1 MRPTRR
7 ETISLLAGAAPA
19 TLGMFSVD
27 GLTNPANPQDAK
39 PKRHLM
45 TTGQNGSQKIETRI
59 GTLEFS
65 HDFANGYPTATTIEK
80 LYDERDFQRAC
91 QAYLW
96 SLPAVS
102 FTAWQRG
109 VTQQLG
115 AKNGQIVAILSLEA
129 RRGILTAN
137 ATTPYYL
144 GFADLSAGPLVMVIP
159 PRGVQG
165 RISDAWQRT
174 IPGTESPGTYLVLAP
189 EQKVPDNVAGY
200 TVRQSP
206 TFNIFLGARL
216 TDADPEQAKEALA
229 QLQMYPYAQRDNPP
243 KAENLD
249 AGTKAWSGLPPR
261 GMEYWERLDD
271 VIQREPVEPH
281 DIFFQAMLRPLGL
294 EKGKPFRPDARQ
306 TKILT
311 DAALVG
317 EAMAK
322 ANSADRRFAGG
333 RYRSDAHW
341 DFALQLDAD
350 EPDAFWNLLDERASW
365 FYEAVGAGAAMAPKR
380 PGPSSAYLS
389 AYKDRAGQ
397 WLDGDR
403 SYRLRVPSNPPIK
416 LFWSVTVYDVDTR
429 ALILNEQKIADRSS
443 RMDLRKNEDGS
454 VDIYCGP
461 MAPAGFEKNWIP
473 TVPGKNWFAYF
484 RFYQPT
490 EAYFDRSWPL
500 PDFEQI

>member
-1 MRPTRR
+1 MRPSRR
-7 ETISLLAGAAPA
+7 ETIPLLAAAAPA
-19 TLGMFSVD
+19 VIGVLSAAGEASVAHAQEARPID
-27 GLTNPANPQDAK
+27 PNA
-39 PKRHLM
+39 
-45 TTGQNGSQKIETRI
+45 SQKIETRI
-59 GTLEFS
+59 GTLDFT
-65 HDFANGYPTATTIEK
+65 HDFVNGYPTDATIDK
-80 LYDERDFQRAC
+80 LYDARDFQRAC
-91 QAYLW
+91 QAYIW

-102 FTAWQRG
+102 FASWQRG

-159 PRGVQG
+159 PHGVQG
-165 RISDAWQRT
+165 GISDAWQRT

-189 EQKVPDNVAGY
+189 GQKAPDNVADY
-200 TVRQSP
+200 TVRESL
-206 TFNIFLGARL
+206 TFNIFLGLRL
-216 TDADPEQAKEALA
+216 TDADPDRAKEALA
-229 QLQMYPYAQRDNPP
+229 QLQMYPYAQRGNPP
-243 KAENLD
+243 KLDILD

-261 GMEYWERLDD
+261 GMEYWQRVND
-271 VIQREPVEPH
+271 VIQTEPVEPR
-281 DIFFQAMLRPLGL
+281 DIFFHAMLRPLGL
-294 EKGKPFRPDARQ
+294 EKGKPFEPDARQ

-311 DAALVG
+311 DAVLVG
-317 EAMAK
+317 ESMAK
-322 ANSADRRFAGG
+322 ANSADRRFKDGK
-333 RYRSDAHW
+333 YRPDAYW
-341 DFALQLDAD
+341 DYALQLDAD
-350 EPDAFWNLLDERASW
+350 DPDAFWNLLDERASW

-389 AYKDRAGQ
+389 TYKDKAGE
-397 WLDGDR
+397 WLDGRR
-403 SYRLRVPSNPPIK
+403 SYRLRVPANPPIK
-416 LFWSVTVYDVDTR
+416 LFWSVTLYDVGTR

-443 RMDLRKNEDGS
+443 RMDLRKNQDGS

-461 MAPAGFEKNWIP
+461 MAPASFESNWIP

-500 PDFEQI
+500 PDFEKI